1 MESIESPAPHQL
13 HMSNDS
19 WHVDRNVSYLSNV
32 QFILISIL
40 IPDGIPIQCV
50 RNIPYYLAGP
60 SMSTGAIDGVWR
72 KYHPHFVYNI
82 YMYITGDPLH
92 SRALAHSRAPLFT
105 QPWPHCSHSRAP
117 GEQWARLCAFT
128 LQGCVQ
134 AAWLCRGSPV
144 IYIYIQKIIY
154 NEWPWLITLQSQW
167 IYMEIYRWWWVG
179 RHRSRGPSTKGD
191 CHCIWQCEPKNG
203 SSVSKNL
210 TKLCK
215 QLFQW
220 TGLMSQDSWFGVS

>member
-1 MESIESPAPHQL
+1 MGSDENTIHILYLIYICISRVTLYTAGHL
-13 HMSNDS
+13 HTA
-19 WHVDRNVSYLSNV
+19 V
-32 QFILISIL
+32 
-40 IPDGIPIQCV
+40 
-50 RNIPYYLAGP
+50 
-60 SMSTGAIDGVWR
+60 
-72 KYHPHFVYNI
+72 
-82 YMYITGDPLH
+82 
-92 SRALAHSRAPLFT
+92 
-105 QPWPHCSHSRAP
+105 PHCSHSRGPIVHTAVP
-117 GEQWARLCAFT
+117 RENNEH
-128 LQGCVQ
+128 GCVH
-134 AAWLCRGSPV
+134 LRCRAVCKLPGCVDGHPW
-144 IYIYIQKIIY
+144 YIYIQKIIY